1 MLDHAY
7 FIERTVCPCCTSS
20 DCHTIYEC
28 AFDADPI
35 RQYLR
40 DHYEPQGGVEFE
52 FLQGARFVLQQC
64 RTCSLIF
71 QAQIGNDVLMH
82 KLYEEW
88 IDPARARVSDAR
100 WADLGFYV
108 GHLEWILAVLS
119 EIGKLPSETRVFDF
133 GMGWGRWCRLVQGFG
148 CQVYGTELSE
158 ERIAFARSHG
168 IKALSWDEI
177 PGNEFDFI
185 NVDQVLE
192 HVPQPLTTLEHLA
205 RGLVRG
211 GLLFI
216 SVPNAVMNGV
226 RVRELLKNPDW
237 KAPRRSPRSLMAVAP
252 LEHINCFD
260 HKALTVLGR
269 KAGMVPVKLEW
280 TTQIE
285 VNSIRERWSRTN
297 LVRTVRA
304 PLGRLKRAIQSTLFQ
319 IEGYELCL
327 YFRKV

>member
-7 FIERTVCPCCTSS
+7 FIERTVCPCCTGS

-40 DHYEPQGGVEFE
+40 DYYEWQGGVEFE
-52 FLQGARFVLQQC
+52 YLQGARFVLQQC

-88 IDPARARVSDAR
+88 IDPAYARALDDRCG
-100 WADLGFYV
+100 DLGFYV
-108 GHLEWILAVLS
+108 GHLEGVLAVLS

-133 GMGWGRWCRLVQGFG
+133 GMGWGRWCRLVQGLG

-185 NVDQVLE
+185 KAEQVFE
-192 HVPQPLTTLEHLA
+192 HLPQPLTTLKHLA
-205 RGLVRG
+205 RGLAQG
-211 GLLFI
+211 GLLSI
-216 SVPNAVMNGV
+216 SVPNAVPNGV

-237 KAPRRSPRSLMAVAP
+237 KAPKRSPRSLNAVTP

-280 TTQIE
+280 RTQIE
-285 VNSIRERWSRTN
+285 VNSIRERWSN

-304 PLGRLKRAIQSTLFQ
+304 PLGRLKRAIRSTLFET
-319 IEGYELCL
+319 EGHELCR
-327 YFRKV
+327 YFRKA